1 MKKIFI
7 TLAAIATLI
16 SCQKGEMPES
26 NDLQV
31 IDFRFELPATKATAT
46 SFESGDVVSLYA
58 VEYNSQEAPE
68 LQLGGNFLNN
78 EKLTYNGTAWETS
91 RKVYWSSKP
100 CDFYAI
106 YPARR
111 LTSVENHYFEIVP
124 DQHSVVEGTTIT
136 GYEASDVLYAK
147 AENVVRPDNNELAMT
162 FSHLL
167 SKCIVTI
174 TKGEKFEGEI
184 PDDIVT
190 HIYSTCTSA
199 ILNLSKGS
207 VEKDAQGNRKTI
219 TMKKLS
225 NERFE
230 AIVVPQNVERRTPLI
245 EVTMG
250 GIAYLLEYSLSFKP
264 GHVHTINLIVNTSPD
279 QENFEISIDPSIE
292 DMQ

>member
-7 TLAAIATLI
+7 TLAAISALI
-16 SCQKGEMPES
+16 SCQKGEMPEG
-26 NDLQV
+26 NTPKEM
-31 IDFRFELPATKATAT
+31 DFRFELPATKVTAT
-46 SFESGDVVSLYA
+46 SFESGDMVSLYA
-58 VEYNSQEAPE
+58 VEYTSEEAPE
-68 LQLGGNFLNN
+68 LQIGGNFLNN
-78 EKLTYNGTAWETS
+78 EKLVYNGAAWEAT

-100 CDFYAI
+100 CDFYAL
-106 YPARR
+106 YPAQS

-124 DQHSVVEGTTIT
+124 DQHSVIEGTSLT
-136 GYEASDVLYAK
+136 GYEASDILYAK
-147 AENVVRPDNNELAMT
+147 AVNVTRPEDNALSMK

-167 SKCIVTI
+167 SKCVVTI

-207 VEKDAQGNRKTI
+207 VEKDSQGNRKTI

-230 AIVVPQNVERRTPLI
+230 AIVVPQNLERRTPLI

-264 GHVHTINLIVNTSPD
+264 GHVHIINLIVNTSPD
-279 QENFEISIDPSIE
+279 QENREISIDPSIE